1 MKVIRKGRGQG
12 KTYDM
17 IKLASENKGYILCST
32 ARQAQHIYNLSKD
45 MGVDIHFPIT
55 YSDLPLTKGQR
66 VDNILIDNAETF
78 IETMAGNKVSAIS
91 ITDEEEDYVI

>member
-1 MKVIRKGRGQG
+1 MNVIYKGRGQG

-32 ARQAQHIYNLSKD
+32 AQQAQHIYNLSKN
-45 MGVDIHFPIT
+45 MSMDIHFPIT

-66 VDNILIDNAETF
+66 IDNILIDNAETF
-78 IETMAGNKVSAIS
+78 IETTVGKKVSAIS
-91 ITDEEEDYVI
+91 ITDEEG

>member
-1 MKVIRKGRGQG
+1 MKVIYKGRGQG

-32 ARQAQHIYNLSKD
+32 VRQAQHIYDLSKD
-45 MGVDIHFPIT
+45 MGLSIHFPIT

-66 VDNILIDNAETF
+66 IDSVLIDDAEDF
-78 IETMAGNKVSAIS
+78 IEKSVGKNVSAIS
-91 ITDEEEDYVI
+91 ITDKEG

>member
-1 MKVIRKGRGQG
+1 MIVIHKGRGQG

-32 ARQAQHIYNLSKD
+32 VRQAQYIYDLSKD

-55 YSDLPLTKGQR
+55 YSDLPLTKGQQI
-66 VDNILIDNAETF
+66 DNILIDNAEAL
-78 IETMAGNKVSAIS
+78 IEVAVGKKVSAIS
-91 ITDEEEDYVI
+91 ITDEEGN

>member
-1 MKVIRKGRGQG
+1 MKVIYKGRGQG

-32 ARQAQHIYNLSKD
+32 VRQAQHIYELSKD
-45 MGVDIHFPIT
+45 MGLSIHFPIT

-66 VDNILIDNAETF
+66 IDSILIDNAEDL
-78 IETMAGNKVSAIS
+78 IETSVGKQVLAIS
-91 ITDEEEDYVI
+91 VSDKEG

>member
-1 MKVIRKGRGQG
+1 MIVIHKGRGQG

-17 IKLASENKGYILCST
+17 IKLASENEGYILCST
-32 ARQAQHIYNLSKD
+32 TQQAQYIYNLSKD

-66 VDNILIDNAETF
+66 IDNILIDNAETF

-91 ITDEEEDYVI
+91 ITDEEG

>member
-1 MKVIRKGRGQG
+1 MIVIHKGRGQG

-17 IKLASENKGYILCST
+17 IKIASENKGYILCGT
-32 ARQAQHIYNLSKD
+32 VQQARYIYDLSKD
-45 MGVDIHFPIT
+45 MGLSIHFPIT

-66 VDNILIDNAETF
+66 IDNILIDNAETF
-78 IETMAGNKVSAIS
+78 IETMVGKKVSAIS